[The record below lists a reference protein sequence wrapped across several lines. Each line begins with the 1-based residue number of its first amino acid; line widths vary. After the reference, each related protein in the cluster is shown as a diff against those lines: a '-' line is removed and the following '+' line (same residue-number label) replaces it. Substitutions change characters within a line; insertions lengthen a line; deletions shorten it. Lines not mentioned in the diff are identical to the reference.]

1 MANFV
6 TGTKGTNR
14 DIVPPCPPGHE
25 GDKSGHPPLG
35 GVPLSLSP
43 SPTADPRFEFRAIA
57 CVVAAPEK
65 NRGSCQDP
73 LPPLPW
79 GTPDSSRESLLR
91 GGGATAYAIPS
102 NCRRK
107 PRAPRILWKHCLSRA
122 VGFLTFIANP
132 RIPSRPR
139 ASDPPLQP
147 QEKVS

>member
-1 MANFV
+1 MSDRLSYLLTDH
-6 TGTKGTNR
+6 TGGLGTIPVRNEK
-14 DIVPPCPPGHE
+14 PPGA
-25 GDKSGHPPLG
+25 S
-35 GVPLSLSP
+35 
-43 SPTADPRFEFRAIA
+43 DPRFEFRAIA

-91 GGGATAYAIPS
+91 GGGATAYAIRR

-107 PRAPRILWKHCLSRA
+107 PRALRILWKHCLSRA
-122 VGFLTFIANP
+122 VSFLTFIANP
-132 RIPSRPR
+132 RIASRTR
-139 ASDPPLQP
+139 ASDPVSTPLQP